1 MGWFVFAISQFDWDQ
16 FEILYGMWRSFP
28 TLGQLSSLR
37 VLDIDYMVKV
47 RSIGSEFYS
56 YSDGSYRN
64 TSTLF
69 PALRILKLQYMFG
82 LEEWKYAKE
91 LRSAGKVLVFPC
103 LEELTLFSV
112 GNWEICQTHYTPT
125 FPFRNWK
132 CGNVVSWGIWQVSH
146 P

>member
-1 MGWFVFAISQFDWDQ
+1 MKYCTECEEV
-16 FEILYGMWRSFP
+16 P

-37 VLDIDYMVKV
+37 VLEIDYMVKV

-82 LEEWKYAKE
+82 LEEWKDAKG
-91 LRSAGKVLVFPC
+91 LRSVGKVLVFPC

-112 GNWEICQTHYTPT
+112 GN
-125 FPFRNWK
+125 
-132 CGNVVSWGIWQVSH
+132 
-146 P
+146 